1 MESFV
6 DAWNGLWVPCE
17 ERRTALWTAVV
28 VAIGKLRPLREI
40 LADWKIARFEGIV
53 LRKLVGALTTRPGK
67 TDFRPIQV
75 SPSSTYL
82 LGHCIK
88 RIKRMVAGCL

>member
-40 LADWKIARFEGIV
+40 LADWKIARFGGIV
-53 LRKLVGALTTRPGK
+53 LRKLVGALTTRPG
-67 TDFRPIQV
+67 TV
-75 SPSSTYL
+75 SYTHLDVY
-82 LGHCIK
+82 K
-88 RIKRMVAGCL
+88 RQSPWTATTTVLRLRNCA